1 MAAGSTHRDNASC
14 LDEHVIYGSRYS
26 PSPHAV
32 GIGRCPCYLNWVH
45 VGEARDQSHDDIVDP
60 LRRALVELVQS
71 NEQWQC
77 PELQDDRGA
86 NARIKHFAQVAG
98 DEEPDDAENSRR
110 DGEQVRLSRIEPKVA
125 EGQGKVGLRG
135 IYRD

>member
-1 MAAGSTHRDNASC
+1 M
-14 LDEHVIYGSRYS
+14 
-26 PSPHAV
+26 
-32 GIGRCPCYLNWVH
+32 
-45 VGEARDQSHDDIVDP
+45 
-60 LRRALVELVQS
+60 
-71 NEQWQC
+71 
-77 PELQDDRGA
+77 QDDGGA

-125 EGQGKVGLRG
+125 EVQGKVGLRG